1 MGRRQKRR
9 AWERLLRGA
18 RVEKLQLQAE
28 ALERELCGPRPSNGG
43 SRSGTDGQAEDGG
56 AARRTGRAA
65 RPVEPSTVV
74 RRRR

>member
-1 MGRRQKRR
+1 MGRRQKRL
-9 AWERLLRGA
+9 AWERVLRSS

-43 SRSGTDGQAEDGG
+43 SRRGTDGQAEDGG
-56 AARRTGRAA
+56 AARRTGRTA
-65 RPVEPSTVV
+65 RTVKPSPAV